1 MNDRYRRRKN
11 CRLCGSNEI
20 EKCFKLKSTPPAN
33 AFIEKE
39 KISEEQEHFP
49 LEIFFCKEC
58 YHVQILDIVDPKILF
73 ENYVYVSGTSPVFVK
88 HFEDYA
94 NYILENFSE
103 LRNSLV
109 IDVGSNDGTLLHFF
123 KKEGNR
129 VLGIDPAK
137 EISKEANN
145 QGIETLNGFFDYNF
159 SQEIKKKYGKAGII
173 TANNVFAHI
182 DDLNDFV
189 HGVRE
194 LLSDDGIFVFEVSYL
209 ADVINDLLFD
219 TIYHEHLSY
228 HSVIPLISFFDKNE
242 MTLIE
247 ANRIDSHGGSL
258 RCVVRLKKNVKVHVR
273 QSVENCVKLEKEM
286 DLNKI
291 DTYRDF
297 FTRIENKKNELHKLF
312 TKLKSENK
320 TIIGFGAPAKATT
333 FMYQFCI
340 DKKIIDFII
349 DDSPLKQ
356 GLFSPGM
363 HIPVYSSKK
372 IYEETPDY
380 IIILAWNFAESIM
393 DKHKEFISN
402 GGHFIIPLP
411 KLEVK

>member
-20 EKCFKLKSTPPAN
+20 EECFKLKSTPPAN

-145 QGIETLNGFFDYNF
+145 QGIETLNGFFDYNY

-194 LLSDDGIFVFEVSYL
+194 LLSDDGIFVF
-209 ADVINDLLFD
+209 
-219 TIYHEHLSY
+219 
-228 HSVIPLISFFDKNE
+228 
-242 MTLIE
+242 
-247 ANRIDSHGGSL
+247 
-258 RCVVRLKKNVKVHVR
+258 
-273 QSVENCVKLEKEM
+273 
-286 DLNKI
+286 
-291 DTYRDF
+291 
-297 FTRIENKKNELHKLF
+297 
-312 TKLKSENK
+312 
-320 TIIGFGAPAKATT
+320 
-333 FMYQFCI
+333 
-340 DKKIIDFII
+340 
-349 DDSPLKQ
+349 
-356 GLFSPGM
+356 
-363 HIPVYSSKK
+363 
-372 IYEETPDY
+372 
-380 IIILAWNFAESIM
+380 
-393 DKHKEFISN
+393 
-402 GGHFIIPLP
+402 
-411 KLEVK
+411 

>member
-1 MNDRYRRRKN
+1 MNDRCRRRKN
-11 CRLCGSNEI
+11 CRLCNSNKI
-20 EKCFKLKSTPPAN
+20 EECFKLKSTPPAN

-58 YHVQILDIVDPKILF
+58 YHIQILDIVDPKILF

-94 NYILENFSE
+94 NYILKNYSK

-109 IDVGSNDGTLLHFF
+109 IDVGSNDGTLLQFF

-129 VLGIDPAK
+129 VLGVDPAK
-137 EISKEANN
+137 KISQKANS
-145 QGIETLNGFFDYNF
+145 QGIETLNGFFDYNY
-159 SQEIKKKYGKAGII
+159 SQEIKKKFGKAGII

-194 LLSDDGIFVFEVSYL
+194 LLSEDGIFVFEVSYL

-258 RCVVRLKKNVKVHVR
+258 RCVVKLKKNVKLHIKE
-273 QSVENCVKLEKEM
+273 SVENGVKLERKM
-286 DLNKI
+286 GLNKI

-297 FTRIENKKNELHKLF
+297 FTRMENKKNELQKLF
-312 TKLKSENK
+312 KKLKSENK

-340 DKKIIDFII
+340 DEKIIDFII

-363 HIPVYSSKK
+363 HIPVYSSQK
-372 IYEETPDY
+372 IYEEKPDY
-380 IIILAWNFAESIM
+380 IIILAWNFAQSIM
-393 DKHKEFISN
+393 EKHKKFKDN

-411 KLEVK
+411 KLEVN

>member
-1 MNDRYRRRKN
+1 MNDRCRRRKN
-11 CRLCGSNEI
+11 CRLCGSNKI

-33 AFIEKE
+33 AFIDKE
-39 KISEEQEHFP
+39 KISEVQEHFP
-49 LEIFFCKEC
+49 LEIFLCKEC
-58 YHVQILDIVDPKILF
+58 YHIQILDIVDPKILF

-94 NYILENFSE
+94 NYILKNFSE

-109 IDVGSNDGTLLHFF
+109 IDVGSNDGTLLQFF
-123 KKEGNR
+123 KKEGNK

-137 EISKEANN
+137 KISQEAND
-145 QGIETLNGFFDYNF
+145 QGIQTLNGFFDYNY
-159 SQEIKKKYGKAGII
+159 SQEIKKKFGKAGII

-194 LLSDDGIFVFEVSYL
+194 LLSEDGIFVFEVSYL

-228 HSVIPLISFFDKNE
+228 HSVIPLILFFEKNG

-258 RCVVRLKKNVKVHVR
+258 RCVVKLKKNLKLHVR
-273 QSVENCVKLEKEM
+273 ESVENCVKLERKM
-286 DLNKI
+286 GLNKI

-297 FTRIENKKNELHKLF
+297 FTRIENKKNELHELL

-340 DKKIIDFII
+340 DEKIIDFII

-363 HIPVYSSKK
+363 HIPVYSSQK
-372 IYEETPDY
+372 IYEEKPDY
-380 IIILAWNFAESIM
+380 IIILAWNFSQSIM
-393 DKHKEFISN
+393 EKHKEFKNN

-411 KLEVK
+411 KLEVN